1 MEQAVID
8 RFEGEIAVLLIG
20 ETQRQLDVPRSQ
32 LPPEAREG
40 QWLRVEI
47 HGSQVMRVE
56 IDAQA
61 SEAAQA
67 RIQEKLERLRRGDH
81 LRQDD

>member
-8 RFEGEIAVLLIG
+8 RFEGEIAVVLIG

-32 LPPEAREG
+32 LPPDAREG
-40 QWLRVEI
+40 QWLNVEV
-47 HGSQVMRVE
+47 HGDKVVRVE

-61 SEAAQA
+61 TDAARV

-81 LRQDD
+81 LRQD

>member
-8 RFEGEIAVLLIG
+8 RFEGEIAVVLIG
-20 ETQRQLDVPRSQ
+20 ETQRPFDVPRSQ
-32 LPPEAREG
+32 IPPEAREG
-40 QWLRVEI
+40 QWLRVEVQ
-47 HGSQVMRVE
+47 GDQVVRVE

-81 LRQDD
+81 LRQD